1 MRIYNNTAKRRWVH
15 LNKKLFIG
23 MTIGTAVLAAACGD
37 TATVKENTTATSDL
51 TLEEVFEKT
60 LERQQELTSTKA
72 DMSISQNMEMTM
84 GDESFNISTVSDMT
98 METVVKPMQLYAEG
112 TTAMVD
118 NESDEVMTMPLKMYM
133 TEEDGFY
140 LYEESMGGWF
150 KMSGAY
156 YEEILSQAG
165 MQNDSSE
172 QLKQLQQFVSD
183 FTFEQTDKE
192 FTLTLNAKGDKF
204 MSFLLEQISG
214 SLGEGSEDI
223 TTALESTNVENA
235 KYVLTIDKETYDLT
249 NMVMDLVMTMEV
261 EGVTTKINQSST
273 INYYDFNSVESIV
286 IPQEV
291 IDTAQEMDF

>member
-1 MRIYNNTAKRRWVH
+1 

-23 MTIGTAVLAAACGD
+23 MTIGTAVLVAACGD

-60 LERQQELTSTKA
+60 LERQQELKSTKA
-72 DMSISQNMEMTM
+72 DMSISQDMEMTM
-84 GDESFNISTVSDMT
+84 GDDSFTASTVSDMT

-112 TTAMVD
+112 TTTMVD
-118 NESDEVMTMPLKMYM
+118 NESGEEMKMPLKMYM
-133 TEEDGFY
+133 TEADGFY

-150 KMSGAY
+150 KMAGES

-165 MQNDSSE
+165 MQNDPAE

-183 FTFEQTDKE
+183 FTFEQTDNE
-192 FTLTLNAKGDKF
+192 FTLTLNAEGDKF
-204 MSFLLEQISG
+204 MSFLLEQMG
-214 SLGEGSEDI
+214 TSLGEESEDI
-223 TTALESTNVENA
+223 TTALEGTNVEDA
-235 KYVLTIDKETYDLT
+235 KYVLTIDKETFDLT

-261 EGVTTKINQSST
+261 EGVATKIDQSST
-273 INYYDFNSVESIV
+273 VDYYDFNSVESIV

-291 IDTAQEMDF
+291 IDTAQEMSF